1 MYKRQ
6 GYEGLTLSPDGT
18 TLYALLEKTVTG
30 DPAGRLRLHAF
41 DLATRAW
48 TLVGHY
54 ALDAGGEAI
63 GDITPVNAGEL
74 LVIERDNAQGAAA
87 KVKRIYKV
95 SLTQKAADG
104 SLAKTLVADL
114 MAVAD
119 PQGLAPSTQAGVF
132 SFPFVTIENVIVL
145 DANTILVANDNN
157 YPCLLYTSPSPRD

>member
-1 MYKRQ
+1 M
-6 GYEGLTLSPDGT
+6 
-18 TLYALLEKTVTG
+18 
-30 DPAGRLRLHAF
+30 
-41 DLATRAW
+41 
-48 TLVGHY
+48 
-54 ALDAGGEAI
+54 
-63 GDITPVNAGEL
+63 NAGEL

-157 YPCLLYTSPSPRD
+157 YPATGGRGAAKDNTEFLWLKLDAPLTLAAGVGR